1 MGELV
6 IFENEMNK
14 LQLGNLS
21 KTSMNIF
28 MALCFKMKKQGNKNI
43 VMKFSEVKELSE
55 YRHNGDEKKN
65 FITDLDRMTDQLL
78 AVNSKIIERKPN
90 GKRKIFKFDLFP
102 TFIIDEEAQTLEVG
116 VNPDFQWLLNEFEHY
131 TSLDLEEIVA
141 FKSKYSKNLYRLLRQ
156 WRSVGKLVVGEG
168 GQEPLIEDFRKKVG
182 VKDSYSTKEMLR
194 SCIDVAVKEINASEC
209 SIKNLKY
216 EKKYANRRGKPLSQI
231 IFTWQKEA
239 SRPKKLEDITSDSI
253 YYTVKN
259 ALKEAPEFTEENIIS
274 IAKAAKKNGVN
285 AVQIKQRISYVLK
298 QENVLN
304 PTGYIIALMKG
315 FNDAVEIRNTANS
328 FNDFEHNEY
337 DFDELEEALL
347 NESIERQQKSEEPAK
362 KLSEIVKNA
371 IVFEE
376 NKTGVDL
383 FFIEED
389 ISEEDREKRMAAK
402 VKTIIEMMKNN
413 QG

>member
-1 MGELV
+1 
-6 IFENEMNK
+6 
-14 LQLGNLS
+14 
-21 KTSMNIF
+21 
-28 MALCFKMKKQGNKNI
+28 
-43 VMKFSEVKELSE
+43 
-55 YRHNGDEKKN
+55 
-65 FITDLDRMTDQLL
+65 
-78 AVNSKIIERKPN
+78 
-90 GKRKIFKFDLFP
+90 
-102 TFIIDEEAQTLEVG
+102 
-116 VNPDFQWLLNEFEHY
+116 
-131 TSLDLEEIVA
+131 
-141 FKSKYSKNLYRLLRQ
+141 
-156 WRSVGKLVVGEG
+156 
-168 GQEPLIEDFRKKVG
+168 
-182 VKDSYSTKEMLR
+182 MLR

>member
-1 MGELV
+1 
-6 IFENEMNK
+6 
-14 LQLGNLS
+14 
-21 KTSMNIF
+21 
-28 MALCFKMKKQGNKNI
+28 
-43 VMKFSEVKELSE
+43 MKFSEVKELSG